1 MSQLSLLERLADPQL
16 IHQMT
21 TGEKLSASLQV
32 VVLGL
37 GVTFA
42 VLILLWILISIMHKV
57 TYRPEEKKNESPAVT
72 HSNTPVASAP
82 SVTQAV
88 AGEDEELI
96 AVITAAIA
104 ASLQKPLH
112 SIIVKNIMRT
122 PQNNL
127 AWANAAKQEQLDSR
141 RF

>member
-1 MSQLSLLERLADPQL
+1 MSQLSLLDRLADPQL
-16 IHQMT
+16 IQQMT
-21 TGEKLSASLQV
+21 AGEKLSAALQV
-32 VVLGL
+32 TVLGL
-37 GVTFA
+37 GITFA
-42 VLILLWILISIMHKV
+42 VLILLWAIIAFMHKV
-57 TYRPEEKKNESPAVT
+57 TYRPEEKKNDLAVT
-72 HSNTPVASAP
+72 TNSVAPVAPVA
-82 SVTQAV
+82 QAA

-112 SIIVKNIMRT
+112 SIIVKNIKRV

>member
-16 IHQMT
+16 INQMSA
-21 TGEKLSASLQV
+21 GEKMSASLQV
-32 VVLGL
+32 TIMGL
-37 GVTFA
+37 GITFS

-57 TYRPEEKKNESPAVT
+57 VYRPEEKKNDSPAVT
-72 HSNTPVASAP
+72 QSKAPVASAA
-82 SVTQAV
+82 SQAS

-112 SIIVKNIMRT
+112 SIIVKNIIRV
-122 PQNNL
+122 PQSNL
-127 AWANAAKQEQLDSR
+127 AWANVAKQEQLDSR